1 VTLITS
7 LLLAHMGLAEYPH
20 RFSYF
25 PLVWVIVNSCSCSLV
40 HEAMNYSEENN
51 LQPNSSFEKLFP
63 FLFSNENSLSSKSEE
78 TGEQSLTTHELKR
91 KFDQLRNKPSN
102 LPGIKKVKQ
111 LQMTYE

>member
-1 VTLITS
+1 MYEKYSTTWL
-7 LLLAHMGLAEYPH
+7 PKKKK
-20 RFSYF
+20 
-25 PLVWVIVNSCSCSLV
+25 VIKASTKQVNNETQCNLTQN
-40 HEAMNYSEENN
+40 EMNYSEENN